1 LNCGS
6 RESRTMIYGYC
17 RISTKKQSLE
27 RQITNITKNYPAA
40 RIYKDIYTG
49 TTDNRP
55 EFKKLMKVVQSGDT
69 IVFDSVSRMSRDSK
83 TGIPDYFSLYDRNIN
98 LVFLKEPYINTDVY
112 RSSISQTIAATGNEI
127 ADCYIEATNKVIQI
141 LARQQ
146 IKAAFDQST
155 KEVDDLKQ
163 RTKEGIREARAAGKR
178 IGVQKGEKL
187 HVKKK
192 DPAKKKILEYS
203 KDFNGTLT
211 DGEVIKLVELSRNT
225 YYKYKRELVEE
236 GKTE

>member
-1 LNCGS
+1 
-6 RESRTMIYGYC
+6 MIYGYC

-27 RQITNITKNYPAA
+27 RQITNIQRDYPAA

-55 EFKKLMKVVQSGDT
+55 EFKKLMKVVRSGDT
-69 IVFDSVSRMSRDSK
+69 IVFDSVSRMSRDSE
-83 TGIPDYFSLYDRNIN
+83 TGIPDYFNLYGRNIN

-112 RSSISQTIAATGNEI
+112 RSSVSQTISATGNEI

-155 KEVDDLKQ
+155 KEVEDLHQ
-163 RTKEGIREARAAGKR
+163 RTREGIREARAAGKR

-203 KDFNGTLT
+203 KSFNGSLP
-211 DGEVIKLVELSRNT
+211 DSEVIKLVGLSRNT
-225 YYKYKRELVEE
+225 YYKYKRELAEACKAE
-236 GKTE
+236 

>member
-1 LNCGS
+1 
-6 RESRTMIYGYC
+6 MIYGYC

-27 RQITNITKNYPAA
+27 RQITNIQRDYPAA

-55 EFKKLMKVVQSGDT
+55 EFKKLMKVVHSGDT
-69 IVFDSVSRMSRDSK
+69 IVFDSVSRMSRKSEE
-83 TGIPDYFSLYDRNIN
+83 GIPDYFNLYNRNIN

-112 RSSISQTIAATGNEI
+112 RSSVSQMIAMTGNEI

-155 KEVDDLKQ
+155 KEVEDLHQ
-163 RTKEGIREARAAGKR
+163 RTREGIREARAAGKR

-203 KDFNGTLT
+203 KSFNGSLP
-211 DGEVIKLVELSRNT
+211 DGEVIKLVGLSRNT
-225 YYKYKRELVEE
+225 YYKYKRELAEACKAE
-236 GKTE
+236 